1 MDTIRQIQQA
11 DIQPIADAFA
21 LIGWDKPASQY
32 ERYLAEQVSG
42 LRTVLVALVADVFA
56 GYLTINWQPQTML
69 FRELGIPEIQ
79 DFIVLPHYQ
88 RQGIGTRLMDEAEA
102 RAAERSDTVG
112 IGVGLFSNY
121 GAAQR
126 LYIRRGYI
134 PDGRGLYVHDHVV
147 QYGESVIVDD
157 DLVLNFTKR
166 LKVR

>member
-1 MDTIRQIQQA
+1 MLAIREMQQA

-21 LIGWDKPASQY
+21 LLGWDKPASQY
-32 ERYLAEQVSG
+32 ERYLSEQVSG
-42 LRTVLVALVADVFA
+42 LRTVLVALVGDMFA
-56 GYLTINWQPQTML
+56 GYLTINWQPQTMP

-79 DFIVLPHYQ
+79 DFNVLPHDR
-88 RQGIGTRLMDEAEA
+88 RQGIGTRLLDEAEA

-112 IGVGLFSNY
+112 IGVGLFSDY

-134 PDGRGLYVHDHVV
+134 PDGRGLYVHDRVV

-157 DLVLNFTKR
+157 DLVLNFTKQLR
-166 LKVR
+166 